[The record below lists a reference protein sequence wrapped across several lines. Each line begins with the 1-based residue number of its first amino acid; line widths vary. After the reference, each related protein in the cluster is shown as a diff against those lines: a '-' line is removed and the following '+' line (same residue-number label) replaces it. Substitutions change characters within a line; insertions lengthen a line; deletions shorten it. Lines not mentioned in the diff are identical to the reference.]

1 MERKDRIGEVDR
13 ATCTGGGA
21 SSVRPQ
27 EAVRSPQPESA
38 NPRPPAMGADPAAE
52 KGIGGRIAFFTNIVS
67 PHQTPWCRELARL
80 VGGERFR
87 YVYSEPFHDER
98 RAMGWRDDEA
108 GLSCLV
114 SDSDAARDWSENA
127 DVLIYDGRDLDL
139 FERRAARGLMTFCM
153 SERWFKPRLGRL
165 RLLLPSYRRMADR
178 FRVLVR
184 EGFVT
189 YLPCGVWAA
198 RDMAWLC
205 LRGDERRAVYAAL
218 DARDG
223 AWRPMQPVGGC
234 GWIRMWG
241 YFVAPAESSESRQAE
256 PDTHGRALRVLWVGR
271 LLAWK
276 RVDTL
281 FKAAS
286 ACLEKF
292 PLVLTVVGDGPERA
306 RLERLGRRLFARHP
320 SALDFRHSV
329 PIDDVRALM
338 RSHDVYVL
346 PSNGYEGWGA
356 VVSEAMEEGMDVLG
370 TLEAGS
376 SATML
381 PRERLFRAGDGR
393 RLAELLARCRGR
405 RMAGETVPGIGAWS
419 AASAARSLLEAVKER
434 M

>member
-1 MERKDRIGEVDR
+1 MRV
-13 ATCTGGGA
+13 
-21 SSVRPQ
+21 VLY
-27 EAVRSPQPESA
+27 
-38 NPRPPAMGADPAAE
+38 M
-52 KGIGGRIAFFTNIVS
+52 NIPS
-67 PHQTPWCRELARL
+67 PHQMPLTAALGRL
-80 VGGERFR
+80 LGPGNVL
-87 YVYSEPFHDER
+87 YVSAAPMDEER
-98 RAMGWRDDEA
+98 RKMGWCAGDAGGVSVVGADAPEA
-108 GLSCLV
+108 REWLE
-114 SDSDAARDWSENA
+114 AA
-127 DVLIYDGRDLDL
+127 DVLLTGIRDFDL
-139 FERRAARGLMTFCM
+139 FERRGRRGLRTFYA

-165 RLLLPSYRRMADR
+165 RLLLPSYRRMARR
-178 FRVLVR
+178 FRGLVR
-184 EGFVT
+184 EGLVT

-205 LRGDERRAVYAAL
+205 LRGGERRAAFAAL
-218 DARDG
+218 DAPDG
-223 AWRPMQPVGGC
+223 AWRPMQPVAGC
-234 GWIRMWG
+234 GWMRMWG
-241 YFVAPAESSESRQAE
+241 YFVAPSRASDEGRQAE
-256 PDTHGRALRVLWVGR
+256 PDTQGRALRVLWVGR